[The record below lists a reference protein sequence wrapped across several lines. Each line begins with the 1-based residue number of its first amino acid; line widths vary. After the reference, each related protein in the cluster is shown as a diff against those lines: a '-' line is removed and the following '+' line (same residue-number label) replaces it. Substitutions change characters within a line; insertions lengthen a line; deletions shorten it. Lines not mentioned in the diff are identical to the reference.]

1 VALSPSLEVVVLA
14 LAILQAGGTY
24 VPCDERLPWPRVLYM
39 LTLSSAKLVIAG
51 SKHLP
56 CLIIKGKCRFLEKM
70 QMCTCTNVPQRNH
83 PVEKL

>member
-1 VALSPSLEVVVLA
+1 MALSPSLEVVVLA

-56 CLIIKGKCRFLEKM
+56 CFLEKM
-70 QMCTCTNVPQRNH
+70 QMCTCTSRKSLCFNYRH
-83 PVEKL
+83 